1 MTQQIPISRS
11 RQTLPCFCFF
21 VLFFFLKRSYWSKFH
36 VNIITS
42 SRVMAIF
49 FYNGLTRNLEIENT
63 PIRNLS
69 YIWRLGQV
77 GNTKFV
83 TNVSNEMLLNA
94 AKCQVYSFSVAEL
107 LRENQQGLEILPHV
121 HSTSSKFSLHL
132 IHIFRADWMF
142 LKTFG
147 SSDPSFS
154 RSILTLLYLPA
165 PIAVLH

>member
-1 MTQQIPISRS
+1 MPELRFSNCSKLTINPKNSNDATDSDITQSS
-11 RQTLPCFCFF
+11 DFAVFLFF

-94 AKCQVYSFSVAEL
+94 AKC
-107 LRENQQGLEILPHV
+107 
-121 HSTSSKFSLHL
+121 
-132 IHIFRADWMF
+132 
-142 LKTFG
+142 
-147 SSDPSFS
+147 
-154 RSILTLLYLPA
+154 
-165 PIAVLH
+165 